1 MQGNTGIEAVNR
13 YVVDTHALF
22 WYLTA
27 SPRLGLRARRALD
40 EGTQGQAVIYV
51 PVIVLA
57 ELHFLNEKAGRP
69 LNFSE
74 EYIRLRQSGQVVF
87 VPFMPEDVLDFDGDA
102 NVSEMHDRIVVGVA
116 RRMNA
121 VCLSRDPQIVQS
133 SLVTTIW

>member
-1 MQGNTGIEAVNR
+1 MVTGVKAVNR
-13 YVVDTHALF
+13 YVADTHALF

-27 SPRLGLRARRALD
+27 SSRLGLQARRALD

-57 ELHFLNEKAGRP
+57 ELYFLNEKSDRP
-69 LNFSE
+69 LDFSV
-74 EYIRLRQSGQVVF
+74 EYIRLRQSGQLVF

-102 NVSEMHDRIVVGVA
+102 NVPEMHDRVIVGVA